1 MNLLITDDEYYIV
14 QGLVGMLDKEELGID
29 NVFTAYSA
37 EQALNVIRKEQ
48 VDLMLLDIEMPKET
62 GFELLERLRSERRRI
77 ITIILSGHQR
87 FDYAREAINYHCY
100 NYLLKP
106 IGKQSLNR
114 ELSRAI
120 SFLRT
125 IRKNPAPAPAPT
137 PVPAPETGSNDN
149 NKVTD
154 SGFVN
159 AVRNYIRDHLSDADI
174 NRVKIAE
181 AMHLN
186 PDYLS
191 YCFHKEFNTTL
202 TAYINSKRMD
212 QAKYLLMNT
221 DLSIAEIAEQVG
233 IPNVS
238 YFYRQFKK
246 ETGKTPQQYRK

>member
-14 QGLVGMLDKEELGID
+14 QGLVGMIDREELGID
-29 NVFTAYSA
+29 SIFTAYSA
-37 EQALNVIRKEQ
+37 EQALNILRKEQ

-62 GFELLERLRSERRRI
+62 GFELLDHLRSEGRRI

-87 FDYAREAINYHCY
+87 FDYAREAINYHCF

-106 IGKQSLNR
+106 IGKQNLNR
-114 ELSRAI
+114 ELARAI
-120 SFLRT
+120 SFLQSLRS
-125 IRKNPAPAPAPT
+125 NSAPAPAAKESNT
-137 PVPAPETGSNDN
+137 KVP
-149 NKVTD
+149 D
-154 SGFVN
+154 SGFVH
-159 AVRNYIRDHLSDADI
+159 AVRSYIRDHLSDADI

-191 YCFHKEFNTTL
+191 YSFHKEFNTTL

-212 QAKYLLMNT
+212 QAKYLLKNT

>member
-14 QGLVGMLDKEELGID
+14 QGLVGMIDREELGID
-29 NVFTAYSA
+29 SIFTAYSA
-37 EQALNVIRKEQ
+37 EQALNILHKER

-62 GFELLERLRSERRRI
+62 GFELLERLRSERLRV

-87 FDYAREAINYHCY
+87 FDYAREAINYHCF

-106 IGKQSLNR
+106 IGKQNLNR

-120 SFLRT
+120 SFVRS
-125 IRKNPAPAPAPT
+125 IQSNPAPAPAAGNGNGNT
-137 PVPAPETGSNDN
+137 
-149 NKVTD
+149 KVTD
-154 SGFVN
+154 SGFVH
-159 AVRNYIRDHLSDADI
+159 AVRSYIRDHLSDADI

-191 YCFHKEFNTTL
+191 YSFHKEFNTTL

-221 DLSIAEIAEQVG
+221 DLSIADIAEQVG

>member
-14 QGLVGMLDKEELGID
+14 QGLVGMVDKEELGID
-29 NVFTAYSA
+29 SIFTAYSA
-37 EQALNVIRKEQ
+37 EQALNIIHKEQ

-120 SFLRT
+120 SFLRSL
-125 IRKNPAPAPAPT
+125 REASAPAPAPAPS
-137 PVPAPETGSNDN
+137 PSAEGGDA
-149 NKVTD
+149 KVID

-212 QAKYLLMNT
+212 QAKYLLKNT
-221 DLSIAEIAEQVG
+221 SLSIAEIAEQVG

>member
-14 QGLVGMLDKEELGID
+14 QGLVGMIDKEELGID
-29 NVFTAYSA
+29 SIFTAYSA
-37 EQALNVIRKEQ
+37 EQAHNILRKEH
-48 VDLMLLDIEMPKET
+48 VDLLLLDIEMPKET
-62 GFELLERLRSERRRI
+62 GLELLEQLNNEGLRI

-87 FDYAREAINYHCY
+87 FDYAREAINYHCF

-120 SFLRT
+120 SFLKSLRE
-125 IRKNPAPAPAPT
+125 NSAPSDEEDTKVA
-137 PVPAPETGSNDN
+137 GNDT
-149 NKVTD
+149 KVTD
-154 SGFVN
+154 SGFVH
-159 AVRNYIRDHLSDADI
+159 AVRSYIRDHLSDADI
-174 NRVKIAE
+174 NRDQIAE
-181 AMHLN
+181 FMHLN

-202 TAYINSKRMD
+202 TAYIASKRMD
-212 QAKYLLMNT
+212 QAKYLLKNT
-221 DLSIAEIAEQVG
+221 NLSINEIAEQVG

-246 ETGKTPQQYRK
+246 VTGKTPQQYRK

>member
-14 QGLVGMLDKEELGID
+14 QGLVGMIDKEELGID
-29 NVFTAYSA
+29 NIFTAYSA
-37 EQALNVIRKEQ
+37 QQAYEILRKEQ

-62 GFELLERLRSERRRI
+62 GLELLERLRNERLQK
-77 ITIILSGHQR
+77 ITIVLSGHQR
-87 FDYAREAINYHCY
+87 FDYAREAINYHCF

-106 IGKQSLNR
+106 IGKQSLNQ

-120 SFLRT
+120 TFVRSLQTRPEPART
-125 IRKNPAPAPAPT
+125 H
-137 PVPAPETGSNDN
+137 ENDV
-149 NKVTD
+149 KVTGGD
-154 SGFVN
+154 KITSDNGFVQT
-159 AVRNYIRDHLSDADI
+159 VRSYIRDHLSDADI

-202 TAYINSKRMD
+202 TAYITSKRVD
-212 QAKYLLMNT
+212 QAKYLLKNT
-221 DLSIAEIAEQVG
+221 NLSIAEIAEQVG
-233 IPNVS
+233 IPNIS

-246 ETGKTPQQYRK
+246 ATGKTPQHYRK

>member
-14 QGLVGMLDKEELGID
+14 QGLVGMIDKDELGID
-29 NVFTAYSA
+29 SIFTAYSA
-37 EQALNVIRKEQ
+37 EQAFGILQKEH

-62 GFELLERLRSERRRI
+62 GLEFLERLNREGIRI

-87 FDYAREAINYHCY
+87 FDYAREAINHHCF

-106 IGKQSLNR
+106 IGKQSLNQ
-114 ELSRAI
+114 EIARALA
-120 SFLRT
+120 F
-125 IRKNPAPAPAPT
+125 IRSIRSNPAPAAEDDDTMPAGGDT
-137 PVPAPETGSNDN
+137 
-149 NKVTD
+149 KVID
-154 SGFVN
+154 SEFVHT
-159 AVRNYIRDHLSDADI
+159 VRSYIRDHLSDADI

-181 AMHLN
+181 VMHLN

-202 TAYINSKRMD
+202 TAYIAAKRMD
-212 QAKYLLMNT
+212 QAKYLLKNT
-221 DLSIAEIAEQVG
+221 NLSIPEIAEQVG

-246 ETGKTPQQYRK
+246 VTGKTPQQYRK